1 MSKDAIKEILY
12 TMLAIVLIV
21 LSIRFLIWML
31 PVILL
36 LIGIYLVY
44 RVIKKRELEK
54 NVNVKKEKKI
64 KVIHD
69 FDDK

>member
-21 LSIRFLIWML
+21 LSIRFLISML

>member
-1 MSKDAIKEILY
+1 
-12 TMLAIVLIV
+12 MLAIVLIV